1 MMKKTHLGVILLIFC
16 MIFTLSVPFF
26 AAEDIDIPEDPSV
39 TDTDVNE
46 EPEDPEASTEP
57 EENTEEPSDP
67 EVENAPVSVGN
78 DCLCGREYYTENVG
92 EHSKY
97 DCIKCGK
104 NMYACT
110 CNCWCGAATV
120 LDTSGAYGGVSPR
133 LCSGCN
139 KPCPECDCRDNKE
152 EVLAAEKLRLN
163 GEVSPL
169 NLPRP
174 ENGWNLFFALFTVL
188 LLASAAVYLPHA
200 PFITKKSS
208 VSEENID
215 ISEVFAVNS
224 DAETDKKPE
233 KAYETPEEERSD
245 VKKNVVK
252 PVQTKNAGNSVYE
265 KINLPWMTSAN
276 NIISINEAAAKII
289 VNESEVISGDMIT
302 VSELSEDLME
312 NKPSSEKK
320 VARFPEFFG
329 AVEEGSESEGEK
341 E

>member
-1 MMKKTHLGVILLIFC
+1 MMKKNHFCVVLLLFC
-16 MIFTLSVPFF
+16 LIFTLSVPFY
-26 AAEDIDIPEDPSV
+26 ATDDLDI
-39 TDTDVNE
+39 
-46 EPEDPEASTEP
+46 
-57 EENTEEPSDP
+57 TEEPTATDSDISEADPDISELETETP
-67 EVENAPVSVGN
+67 EEPSEPEADKTPASVGN

-120 LDTSGAYGGVSPR
+120 LDTSGAYGSVSPR
-133 LCSGCN
+133 LCSGCS
-139 KPCPECDCRDNKE
+139 KPCPECDCRDNKS

-174 ENGWNLFFALFTVL
+174 ENGWNLFFALFTL
-188 LLASAAVYLPHA
+188 LILASAAVYLPHA
-200 PFITKKSS
+200 PFITKKST
-208 VSEENID
+208 VSEDEID

-233 KAYETPEEERSD
+233 KAYETPEDERAD

-252 PVQTKNAGNSVYE
+252 PVQTKNAGISVYE

-276 NIISINEAAAKII
+276 NIIKINEAAAKII
-289 VNESEVISGDMIT
+289 VNDSEVISGDIIT
-302 VSELSEDLME
+302 VSELSEKLME
-312 NKPSSEKK
+312 GSSSPAKRNP
-320 VARFPEFFG
+320 RFPEFFG
-329 AVEEGSESEGEK
+329 VAAEEDSESEGE
-341 E
+341 EV